1 MPALVLLFATG
12 FLDEFIFRA
21 ILQRTA
27 TATLGPLAI
36 LYVSLIFAILH
47 IGYRS
52 GTDLLFVFLTALL
65 CEWVVR
71 GTGSIMGISVC
82 HGIGSIALL
91 LLSPSVPVLCATSPS
106 GQPDRPPPLK

>member
-1 MPALVLLFATG
+1 LGSQGEGATEQPLARLLHALALVPLIRIVWLTAALGALILAT
-12 FLDEFIFRA
+12 
-21 ILQRTA
+21 
-27 TATLGPLAI
+27 
-36 LYVSLIFAILH
+36 
-47 IGYRS
+47 S
-52 GTDLLFVFLTALL
+52 GITALL

-82 HGIGSIALL
+82 HGITSIALL